1 MKPVNIKELCTSTDS
16 IATVYAKDTSQEL
29 STVVKNLRKEWA
41 KDVSSN
47 HKDGDTKKEDS
58 TDRLELAATCGKFPG
73 RPSDLFLKVS
83 FPSSSCK

>member
-16 IATVYAKDTSQEL
+16 IATAYAKDTSQEL
-29 STVVKNLRKEWA
+29 SSVVKNLRKEWA
-41 KDVSSN
+41 KDVSSK
-47 HKDGDTKKEDS
+47 HKDSDVKQEGS

-83 FPSSSCK
+83 SSTSCR